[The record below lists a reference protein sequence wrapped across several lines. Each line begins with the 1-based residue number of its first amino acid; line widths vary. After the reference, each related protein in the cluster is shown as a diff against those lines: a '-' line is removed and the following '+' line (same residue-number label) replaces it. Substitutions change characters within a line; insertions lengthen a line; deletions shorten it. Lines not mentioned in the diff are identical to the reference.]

1 LTRLRGVRVFGSRNG
16 GSLLHNPFQ
25 KEHAIAS
32 VLGNTQ
38 GLKPSQLK
46 ALQRLYTRRYPS
58 QGGYT
63 IEQGRE
69 LAALSASIARQIGLL
84 IDRQGRPQ
92 LVIVGDTGAIYIPEL
107 PRARLGSGRLRGLR
121 LMHTH
126 LTDTPLSQE
135 DLMDMLFL
143 RLDSVSVLT
152 LDEFGSPARF
162 QFAHLLPTR
171 QAEDDETG
179 AEEDVSVSRR
189 APRRGE
195 VLPDGPKPY
204 TLHDLEPWDR
214 VEVDFNVQTEAL
226 EDEMARALTDARV
239 ADGDGERAVLVS
251 VSTQPRKVQESYLEE
266 LRELARTAGIAV
278 VGQIIQRVPQMNPKF
293 IMGKGKLAELEVL
306 CLQGNAGLV
315 VFDGELSPAQLRNLT
330 DATERKVLDRTQL
343 ILDIF
348 AQHATSRAGKLQVE
362 MAQLQYTM
370 PRLVGKNRAMDR
382 LMGGIGGRGPGETK
396 LETDRRKI
404 RDRIARIKGELKTL
418 SKQRSYAR
426 DRRAKA
432 RVPVAAL
439 VGYTNAGKST
449 TLNTLTNSDV
459 LAENK
464 LFATLDPT
472 TRRLRFPM
480 ERELILTDTVGFIRS
495 LPRELK
501 EAFEATLEE
510 LEAADLLLHVAD
522 AGHPEVDKQITAVES
537 ILNELGLHDIPT
549 ILILNKWDT
558 LDEEARQ
565 GMRYSYP
572 QAIPI
577 SASSGEGLDDLSK
590 AIVSRV
596 DWERGLVQYQG
607 IMAEEVVEDVP
618 YDEWDAWDGDGKG
631 IIQ

>member
-1 LTRLRGVRVFGSRNG
+1 L
-16 GSLLHNPFQ
+16 PFHGPNHQ
-25 KEHAIAS
+25 EHAIAS

-46 ALQRLYTRRYPS
+46 ALQRLYTRRYPAL
-58 QGGYT
+58 GGYT
-63 IEQGRE
+63 LDQARE
-69 LAALSASIARQIGLL
+69 LAALSASTGRQIGLL

-92 LVIVGDTGAIYIPEL
+92 MIIVGDTGAIYIPEL
-107 PRARLGSGRLRGLR
+107 PRSRLGNARLRGLR
-121 LMHTH
+121 LVHTH
-126 LTDTPLSQE
+126 LTEAPLSQE

-143 RLDSVSVLT
+143 RLDSVGVLT
-152 LDEFGSPARF
+152 VDEFGSPRHF
-162 QFAHLLPTR
+162 QYAHLLPTLPPS
-171 QAEDDETG
+171 EGDEEAADESG
-179 AEEDVSVSRR
+179 DEHLGRR
-189 APRRGE
+189 PARRGAQPE
-195 VLPDGPKPY
+195 TAGPKPY
-204 TLHDLEPWDR
+204 RVHPMQSWDR
-214 VEVDFNVQTEAL
+214 VETDFNEQTEAL
-226 EDEMARALTDARV
+226 EDEMSRALTDAKV
-239 ADGDGERAVLVS
+239 ADGEGERAVLVS
-251 VSTQPRKVQESYLEE
+251 VSTLPRPVQELHLDE

-278 VGQIIQRVPQMNPKF
+278 VGQIIQRVPQVNHKF
-293 IMGKGKLAELEVL
+293 ILGKGKLADLEVL
-306 CLQGNAGLV
+306 CLQGNAGMV

-330 DATERKVLDRTQL
+330 EVTERKVLDRTQL

-404 RDRIARIKGELKTL
+404 RDRIGRIRGELKTL

-449 TLNTLTNSDV
+449 TLNTLTNSEV

-472 TRRLRFPM
+472 TRRLRFPQ

-522 AGHPEVDKQITAVES
+522 AGHPEVERQIAAVDS
-537 ILNELGLHDIPT
+537 ILAEMGLHEIPS

-558 LDEEARQ
+558 LDAEQQQA
-565 GMRYSYP
+565 MRYAYP
-572 QAIPI
+572 NAIPV
-577 SASSGEGLDDLSK
+577 SARSGEGLDALTQS
-590 AIVSRV
+590 IISRI
-596 DWERGLVQYQG
+596 DWERGLVQYAD
-607 IMAEEVVEDVP
+607 IMAEEVVEDEAS
-618 YDEWDAWDGDGKG
+618 DIWAEFDGDGPHY
-631 IIQ
+631 IQ